1 MQARASGPGACIS
14 KSASVTAYPRA
25 LPITCSL
32 FSHFCPVLYRPR
44 SSTLPGH
51 RREALQCARTE
62 HRGQRRKPMS
72 LTCCCRPWSTG
83 PRSHHPCQGSTTNS
97 ATCRRATRRQPRRH
111 GWVSPPRDAL
121 FVHLEH
127 PVHDR
132 DVATCQ
138 LEHHNVAHHV
148 RRLLRHLRTAAVR
161 RQPCLN
167 AGGRA
172 GWAAAARSPSC

>member
-1 MQARASGPGACIS
+1 MS
-14 KSASVTAYPRA
+14 KSASRLTLVLCQSRA
-25 LPITCSL
+25 PCSTISAL
-32 FSHFCPVLYRPR
+32 CCTGPDRRPCPATGARRFSAQER
-44 SSTLPGH
+44 STKDS
-51 RREALQCARTE
+51 A
-62 HRGQRRKPMS
+62 KPMS

-83 PRSHHPCQGSTTNS
+83 PRSHHPCRGSTTNS

-111 GWVSPPRDAL
+111 GWVSPGRDAL

-127 PVHDR
+127 PVYDR